1 MFFFPPRGRRAALP
15 LLAALALSLPAAAQE
30 AASFRFEDIVS
41 LDAMKTTLRDA
52 FPAGTPRATLQRA
65 LAQEGG
71 ASQRAHPRRAA
82 TEKYLYDINI
92 CDAYIWRWNIS
103 ADYDAAGA
111 LLQVWVNGDPVHA
124 AGPQKIDVASLR
136 SNGKAAIY
144 KGTRARPEAH
154 KGEKQLAYMMFD
166 ADANL
171 ETQDDQLVIGGGPT
185 RPMPGTATKLYAY
198 SGVELWRSI
207 FDPDPADRI
216 HRYRGMCPAGWG
228 G

>member
-1 MFFFPPRGRRAALP
+1 MTSTSLRPTLP
-15 LLAALALSLPAAAQE
+15 LLAMLLALPAAGQE
-30 AASFRFEDIVS
+30 AFRFESIAS
-41 LDAMKTTLRDA
+41 LDAMKTHVRDA
-52 FPAGTPRATLQRA
+52 FPAGTPRARLQQA

-71 ASQRAHPRRAA
+71 ASQRQHPRRAA

-111 LLQVWVNGDPVHA
+111 VVQVWVNGDPVHA
-124 AGPQKIDVASLR
+124 AGPQKRSAESLR
-136 SNGKAAIY
+136 ANGKAAIL

-154 KGEKQLAYMMFD
+154 RGEKQLAYIMLD
-166 ADANL
+166 ADANPATL
-171 ETQDDQLVIGGGPT
+171 DDQLVIGGGPN
-185 RPMPGTATKLYAY
+185 RPMPGPATKLIAY
-198 SGVELWRSI
+198 TDVELWRSI

-216 HRYRGMCPAGWG
+216 VRYQGMCPAGWG